1 MATAKIKTPDGRTMT
16 LTVPDGATQDEILA
30 FAAQNYQ
37 PVASQVNR
45 GPEGSLYDTSQEFA
59 AQQPYETPIEV
70 APQRSMM
77 DQMRRL
83 YNNVDGVADATTTV
97 ASLGAAEIAA
107 GWAGLTGA
115 AIGLD
120 PQATSNIVGKTRNA
134 LTREPTTEKGR
145 EYLASAGEFVKPAAE
160 VLKGAETYLGD
171 KGYKIA
177 GPTGGAIGATIPTAL
192 LEAAGLGVGRLVKNT
207 ARTARNFS
215 RATPDEAQ
223 QALLTAGKEADVPI
237 MTSDIFPPEGQFGK
251 ILQGQFEKLGIFG
264 TGGKRANQQASR
276 EKALTGFAES
286 MDIDL
291 DTPFA
296 AGMVASI
303 NKTLAQE
310 IKAAA
315 DMRERAVTS
324 LDTFGVVGLTNTLSA
339 IDRQIAAQVR
349 LGPKGNKAHIQN
361 LENTRSALEGGD
373 FSLVKDIRT
382 EVISDLKVLEK
393 AEDART
399 AGSLQQVKLAIDDDL
414 KAFAVANDR
423 GAAVDWVKS
432 NRAFADAYG
441 RAKDTELKRVLMKGD
456 ATPEILM
463 PIIRGGKVSELR
475 RMAKS
480 MGPEGRVSAQRA
492 IIQDAL
498 KDSKFFQVDQMPN
511 PDAFATAL
519 NRPNRQQAIRVFF
532 DGEARAQLDGF
543 TRLLNSTRR
552 AQQGTSS
559 PRTGEQL
566 GVFATGAG
574 GVAVVAADPTVGAAV
589 IATASA
595 LIKTYE
601 SKAFRTLMLKLSNT
615 KKGSKAES
623 RIMQL
628 ATTMAVAGSQNA
640 KEQLQE

>member
-1 MATAKIKTPDGRTMT
+1 MATAKVTTPDGRTMT
-16 LTVPDGATQDEILA
+16 LTVPDGATQDQILA

-37 PVASQVNR
+37 PVAT
-45 GPEGSLYDTSQEFA
+45 E
-59 AQQPYETPIEV
+59 
-70 APQRSMM
+70 APDQSYY
-77 DQMRRL
+77 DQMRGL
-83 YNNVDGVADATTTV
+83 YNNVDGAVDAATTV
-97 ASLGAAEIAA
+97 ASAIPAEIAA

-145 EYLASAGEFVKPAAE
+145 EYLASAGEFVEPAVE

-171 KGYKIA
+171 KGYDIA

-192 LEAAGLGVGRLVKNT
+192 LEATGLGVGRVARNT

-251 ILQGQFEKLGIFG
+251 ILQGQFEKLGILG

-310 IKAAA
+310 IKAAG
-315 DMRERAVTS
+315 DMRERAVRS

-382 EVISDLKVLEK
+382 EVISDLKALQK

-399 AGSLQQVKLAIDDDL
+399 AGSLQQVKSAIDDDL

-423 GAAVDWVKS
+423 GAAVDWIQS
-432 NRAFADAYG
+432 NRAFAEAYG

-456 ATPEILM
+456 ATPEILE
-463 PIIRGGKVSELR
+463 PFIKGGKVSQLR
-475 RMAKS
+475 RIAKS
-480 MGPEGRVSAQRA
+480 MGPEGRVAAQKF

-498 KDSKFFQVDQMPN
+498 KDSKFFQVDEMPN

-552 AQQGTSS
+552 AQQGTAS

-566 GVFATGAG
+566 VPYAAGA
-574 GVAVVAADPTVGAAV
+574 AVVAAGADAGV
-589 IATASA
+589 TTAFIATASA